1 MSHTVLYQLI
11 LVLIELMRASRHCL
25 CLPIVLCFVIVCVS
39 AIVLCLAIVSCI
51 AIVLCLAII
60 LCIVFILW
68 RANILRH
75 SIAMLFKHIRSTIH
89 S

>member
-39 AIVLCLAIVSCI
+39 AIILCLAIV
-51 AIVLCLAII
+51 
-60 LCIVFILW
+60 
-68 RANILRH
+68 
-75 SIAMLFKHIRSTIH
+75 
-89 S
+89 